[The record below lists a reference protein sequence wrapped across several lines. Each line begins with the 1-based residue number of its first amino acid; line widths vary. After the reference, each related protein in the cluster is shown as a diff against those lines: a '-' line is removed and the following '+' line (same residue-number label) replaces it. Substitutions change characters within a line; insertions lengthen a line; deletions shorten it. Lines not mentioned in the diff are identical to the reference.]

1 MPLVG
6 KDGND
11 GQHKMTDMVA
21 GHKGAS
27 ERRVASSNIS
37 LSGDLRAKAAQDIVK
52 DHAQPL
58 AKRAA
63 PQSEKSLSASK
74 RDAIWLSAIAKDRDA
89 QALTALFDVYTPKL
103 KGWLMARGAGDATAE
118 DVVQDVML
126 KVWTGAH
133 MFDPAKASF
142 ATWVY
147 RMTRNRW
154 IDHQRK
160 HSRMD
165 VRDPDLM
172 RVIADDEV
180 PSAENGYIEQQESH
194 WLNEEIDKLTPSQQ
208 VAIRMAYMEF
218 KTHKEIS
225 EETGLPLGTVKT
237 RIRSAMQAL
246 KANMA
251 DRDKS

>member
-1 MPLVG
+1 MS
-6 KDGND
+6 
-11 GQHKMTDMVA
+11 
-21 GHKGAS
+21 GAPP
-27 ERRVASSNIS
+27 ENPDSNEPVS
-37 LSGDLRAKAAQDIVK
+37 KPRSVT
-52 DHAQPL
+52 
-58 AKRAA
+58 
-63 PQSEKSLSASK
+63 QSPKSLSASK
-74 RDAIWLSAIAKDRDA
+74 RDAAWLKVISEDRDA
-89 QALTALFDVYTPKL
+89 KALSALFDIYTPKL

-160 HSRMD
+160 HGRVD
-165 VRDPDLM
+165 VRDPELM
-172 RVIADDEV
+172 KTIADDEV
-180 PSAENGYIEQQESH
+180 PSAETGYMEQQETS
-194 WLNEEIDKLTPSQQ
+194 WLQEEIARLTPSQQ
-208 VAIRMAYMEF
+208 TAIRMAYMEF

-246 KANMA
+246 KSNMGE
-251 DRDKS
+251 RRRS